1 MTKNA
6 IAAIKE
12 LNRLKREI
20 KEVEVQL
27 EFSRVYS
34 EYNRLNEQ
42 LAALYISMIK
52 TGGELV
58 SSLTTTIELSRS

>member
-12 LNRLKREI
+12 INRLKREI